1 MSGRINDR
9 KTELRDTD
17 QPRKTMKILSGTR
30 FQWIAYNTE
39 TKQFMGTCGG
49 TYATLNTEYIE
60 NIDFFSR
67 DVTKVGLSLS
77 FTYGLLNGNW

>member
-1 MSGRINDR
+1 
-9 KTELRDTD
+9 
-17 QPRKTMKILSGTR
+17 MKILSGTR
-30 FQWIAYNTE
+30 FQWIACNTE

-49 TYATLNTEYIE
+49 TYATLNAEYTE

-77 FTYGLLNGNW
+77 FNYELIDGNWHHSGFSSKGDPINEIWSLR